1 MDQFG
6 KLLRMAQYLLVYC
19 VKEPFGQFRTK
30 FKTRRAANRKA
41 GQMLRLGSNLFQM
54 RTVRDDDILISRL
67 KLLIIMAKAYL
78 QDVSLGNCSL
88 RSIIRN
94 SGHVSDFLCEWNA
107 HLNHMECGRNI
118 QINFGTDHIFYQR
131 IKLLSIMLKSIAQG
145 NPLGIHRKTAL
156 KSNVDYIADKLPQLQ
171 PVHRPALSVV
181 K

>member
-1 MDQFG
+1 
-6 KLLRMAQYLLVYC
+6 
-19 VKEPFGQFRTK
+19 
-30 FKTRRAANRKA
+30 
-41 GQMLRLGSNLFQM
+41 MLRLGSNLFHM
-54 RTVRDDDILISRL
+54 RTIRDDDILISRL

-78 QDVSLGNCSL
+78 QETSLGSYSL

-94 SGHVSDFLCEWNA
+94 TGHVSYFLSDWNA
-107 HLNHMECGRNI
+107 HLNHMKSNRNT

-156 KSNVDYIADKLPQLQ
+156 KSNVDYIAEILPQLQ
-171 PVHRPALSVV
+171 PVQQTALSVV

>member
-1 MDQFG
+1 
-6 KLLRMAQYLLVYC
+6 
-19 VKEPFGQFRTK
+19 
-30 FKTRRAANRKA
+30 
-41 GQMLRLGSNLFQM
+41 MLRLGSNLFHM

-78 QDVSLGNCSL
+78 QDASLGKYSL

-94 SGHVSDFLCEWNA
+94 AGHVSYFLSDWST
-107 HLNHMECGRNI
+107 HLNNMESSRNSK
-118 QINFGTDHIFYQR
+118 INFGTDHIFYQR

-156 KSNVDYIADKLPQLQ
+156 KSNVDYIAEILPQLQ
-171 PVHRPALSVV
+171 PVQRTALSVV